1 MAMRAS
7 TIRKWYLIHKWTS
20 LVSTLFLLLLC
31 ITGLPLVFHEEIDH
45 ALGYRAAP
53 AELPEASGASSAI
66 DAGAGRAGRASVDA
80 MIADARRR
88 HPGDV
93 MQFVV
98 RELEEPNAWYIRMGS
113 SPNGAVTAYDAYDA
127 RTGELINQYP
137 LDEGVMNVLLRLHVD
152 LFAGL
157 KGTLFLGF
165 MGVLL
170 VAALVS
176 GIVLYGPFT
185 GRVAFGTVRR
195 GRSPRLRWLDLH
207 NVVGIV
213 TAMWLLVVGAT
224 GVVNALATPI
234 FARWQATQLATMTA
248 PYHGL
253 PAAEHTAPVD
263 AVLRT
268 AREER
273 PDAELSF
280 LAFPGTDFASP
291 HHFVAFMHGTKAST
305 SRLLTPVLIDATDA
319 AFVAKADLPWY
330 VSALLL
336 SQPLHFGDFGAT
348 PLKALW
354 ALLDLFAILV
364 LVSGLVLWAR
374 RRDRPFEEWL
384 RLRTA
389 PVADVPA

>member
-1 MAMRAS
+1 MRAS
-7 TIRKWYLIHKWTS
+7 TIRGWYIVHKWTS

-31 ITGLPLVFHEEIDH
+31 VTGLPLIFHEEIDH
-45 ALGYRAAP
+45 VLGYRAAP
-53 AELPEASGASSAI
+53 PELPEVSGA
-66 DAGAGRAGRASVDA
+66 RRASVDA
-80 MIADARRR
+80 MIADAQRR

-98 RELEEPNAWYIRMGS
+98 REPEEPNVWYIRMGV
-113 SPNGAVTAYDAYDA
+113 SPNGAITAFDAYDA

-176 GIVLYGPFT
+176 GVVLYGPFT
-185 GRVAFGTVRR
+185 GRVPFGTVRR
-195 GRSPRLRWLDLH
+195 ARSARLRWLDLH
-207 NVVGIV
+207 NALGIV

-248 PYHGL
+248 PYRGL
-253 PAAEHTAPVD
+253 PVAEHTAPVD
-263 AVLRT
+263 AALRA
-268 AREER
+268 ARDAR
-273 PDAELSF
+273 QDAELSF

-291 HHFVAFMHGTKAST
+291 NHFVAFMHGTTAAT
-305 SRLLTPVLIDATDA
+305 SRLLTPVLIDAHSA
-319 AFVAKADLPWY
+319 SAVASAQLPWY
-330 VSALLL
+330 VSTLLL
-336 SQPLHFGDFGAT
+336 SQPLHFGDFGDA

-354 ALLDLFAILV
+354 ALLDILAIVV
-364 LVSGLVLWAR
+364 LVSGLVLWVK

-384 RLRTA
+384 RIRIGSF
-389 PVADVPA
+389 ADGPA